1 VHGQAEPPGWRR
13 VIELTGR
20 ELECGVLDRLIGAV
34 RAGESRALVL
44 HGEAGVGKSALLDYV
59 ETRSA
64 GCRVTRASGVQ
75 SEMELAFS
83 GLHQLCAPVLDR
95 IDVLPPPQREALRT
109 VFGISA
115 GPAPD
120 LFLIGLAVL
129 GLLSEAAEQEP
140 LVCLVDDQQWLDRCS
155 AQVLAFVAR
164 RLDAESV
171 AMVFATRA
179 VAANLAGVPDY
190 PIGGLHDTEA
200 HRLLDAV
207 LTGPIDAQVRDQLVA
222 EAHGNPLALLELP
235 RGLTPAQLAGGF
247 GLPGAGTI
255 EESFVRRV
263 NAVPDETRRLLVL
276 AAADPSGDDV
286 LVRRAAERLGIGP
299 DAATAAAD
307 AGLAELWNRI
317 RFRHP
322 LVRWAAYR
330 SASAA
335 ERRQVHGV
343 LAELTDAEA
352 DPDRR
357 AWHRAQATP
366 GPDEEV
372 AAELELSAGRAS
384 ARGGLAATA
393 AFLQRAATLTI
404 DPAKRADRALAAA
417 HAELGTGAFDSAAD
431 LLAMAEAEPLSDLQ
445 QARADLVRAQLA
457 FFTNRG
463 NDAPQLMLKA
473 AKRLETIDVA
483 LSRATYLDALSAA
496 IFASGLAT
504 PGGDVIAVARE
515 AAAAPRPE
523 VMRSVDLLLDG
534 TAMYYRDGYAAG
546 ALTLHKALAAF
557 GTDVSVEEELQL
569 LWMATTTALRLWDAD
584 RWEQL
589 SRRHLQLARETGV
602 VNDRALALTS
612 LAYLSL
618 FAGDLDAAALL
629 TDEVQAANEATGGSL
644 APYGRLA
651 LAAFRG
657 DRIETLALGEAT
669 KKDGSRRGEGIG
681 IAFAEWAAAVLDNG
695 LGRYQDAA
703 EAAER
708 ACADARDALSVML
721 VPSELV
727 EAAVRSGS
735 IDTAYRACERL
746 GEMATATGTDW
757 ALGVHARSLALVS
770 AGDTAERLYREAIAH
785 LDKTRL
791 RVELARAHLLYGE
804 WLRRERR
811 RTDARESLRTAHGM
825 FDAMAMAGFAER
837 ARRELQAAG
846 AAARKRVV
854 PAQRELTAQEAQ
866 IARMARDGLS
876 NPEIATRLF
885 ISARTVQYH
894 LRKVFT
900 KLEVTSRSQLDRV
913 LPP

>member
-1 VHGQAEPPGWRR
+1 M
-13 VIELTGR
+13 ELTGR
-20 ELECGVLDRLIGAV
+20 HVECDVLDRLIGAV
-34 RAGESRALVL
+34 RAGESRSLVL
-44 HGEAGVGKSALLDYV
+44 HGEAGVGKSALLDYLA
-59 ETRSA
+59 TRA
-64 GCRVTRASGVQ
+64 FGGCRVTRASGVQ

-95 IDVLPPPQREALRT
+95 IDRLPPPQREALRT

-155 AQVLAFVAR
+155 AQILAFVAR

-171 AMVFATRA
+171 AMVFATRV
-179 VAANLAGVPDY
+179 VAGDLAGVPGY
-190 PIGGLHDTEA
+190 PVGGLHDSDA
-200 HRLLDAV
+200 RRLLDAV
-207 LTGPIDAQVRDQLVA
+207 LTVPIDAQVRDQLVA

-235 RGLTPAQLAGGF
+235 RGLTAAQLAGGF
-247 GLPGAGTI
+247 GLPGAGNI

-276 AAADPSGDDV
+276 AAADPSGDDL

-299 DAATAAAD
+299 EAAAAATE
-307 AGLAELWNRI
+307 AGLAEFGTRI

-322 LVRWAAYR
+322 LVRSAAYR
-330 SASAA
+330 SASAG

-343 LAELTDAEA
+343 LAELTDAAA

-357 AWHRAQATP
+357 AWHRAQATA

-372 AAELELSAGRAS
+372 AGELELSAGRAR

-393 AFLQRAATLTI
+393 AFLQRAAALTL
-404 DPAKRADRALAAA
+404 DPAKRAGRALAAA
-417 HAELGTGAFDSAAD
+417 QAEIGTGAFESAAE
-431 LLAMAEAEPLSDLQ
+431 LLAMAEQEHLSDLQ
-445 QARADLVRAQLA
+445 RARADLVRAQLA
-457 FFTNRG
+457 FVTNRG

-473 AKRLETIDVA
+473 AKRLETIDVG

-496 IFASGLAT
+496 VFASRLAT
-504 PGGDVIAVARE
+504 PGGDVVDVARE
-515 AAAAPRPE
+515 AATAPRPE
-523 VMRSVDLLLDG
+523 VVRSVDLLLDG
-534 TAMYYRDGYAAG
+534 NAIYYRDGYAAG
-546 ALTLHKALAAF
+546 VPTLHKALAAF
-557 GTDVSVEEELQL
+557 GTDVTVEEELQL
-569 LWMATTTALRLWDAD
+569 LWMATTTSLRLWDAD

-602 VNDRALALTS
+602 VSDRALALTS
-612 LAYLSL
+612 LAYVSL
-618 FAGDLDAAALL
+618 FAGDLDVAASL

-657 DRIETLALGEAT
+657 DRTETLALVGST
-669 KKDGSRRGEGIG
+669 KQDGSRRGEGIG

-695 LGRYQDAA
+695 LGRYRDAA
-703 EAAER
+703 EAAQR
-708 ACADARDALSVML
+708 ACEDPRDASSMVL

-735 IDTAYRACERL
+735 IDVAHRACEVL
-746 GEMATATGTDW
+746 SEMASSTGTDW

-791 RVELARAHLLYGE
+791 RVELARAYLLYGE

-811 RTDARESLRTAHGM
+811 RTDAREELRTAHGM
-825 FDAMAMAGFAER
+825 FEAMRMAGFAER

-854 PAQRELTAQEAQ
+854 PARSELTAQEGQ

-894 LRKVFT
+894 LGKVFT
-900 KLEVTSRSQLDRV
+900 KLGVTSRSQLDRV